1 MCVWLPGEPMTYTNW
16 APEEPQTKDDDQQ
29 PDEWECMYM
38 ANVSITDYQ
47 WRAGENHWLCW
58 LIDAGGGG

>member
-1 MCVWLPGEPMTYTNW
+1 MTYTNW

-47 WRAGENHWLCW
+47 WRAGENDWLCW
-58 LIDAGGGG
+58 HIYAGGGG